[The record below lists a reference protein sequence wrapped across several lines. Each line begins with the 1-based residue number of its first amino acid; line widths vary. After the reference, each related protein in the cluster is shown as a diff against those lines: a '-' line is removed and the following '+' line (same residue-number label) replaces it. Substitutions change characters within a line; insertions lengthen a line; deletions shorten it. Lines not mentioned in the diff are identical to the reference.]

1 MRHHRK
7 LLVISVCAASALL
20 AAPAAA
26 QALTVYAAASLRDAF
41 PAINRSPSYNFGG
54 SNILQLQIQRGA
66 PADVFASASAA
77 EPQALF
83 REGRCTRPVTFATN
97 RLVLLVPARNPAH
110 IRSVYSLRRG
120 GLRLSV
126 GTPGVPVGAYTRKV
140 LTRMRLSKVLSINRV
155 SQESNVAQ
163 ITSKVA
169 LGSAD
174 AGFAYVTDARAVAGK
189 VRAISLPLWAQPP
202 VRYGICAV
210 KRPGANTA
218 GAQAFIRQVTSNRGR
233 RTLKRFGFG
242 LPPRG

>member
-1 MRHHRK
+1 
-7 LLVISVCAASALL
+7 
-20 AAPAAA
+20 
-26 QALTVYAAASLRDAF
+26 
-41 PAINRSPSYNFGG
+41 
-54 SNILQLQIQRGA
+54 
-66 PADVFASASAA
+66 
-77 EPQALF
+77 
-83 REGRCTRPVTFATN
+83 
-97 RLVLLVPARNPAH
+97 
-110 IRSVYSLRRG
+110 
-120 GLRLSV
+120 
-126 GTPGVPVGAYTRKV
+126 
-140 LTRMRLSKVLSINRV
+140 MRLSKVLSINRV
-155 SQESNVAQ
+155 SQEPNVAQ

-210 KRPGANTA
+210 KRQGANTA